1 MRGTDRLRWLWIAL
15 AVVVAGVVAGCGGDA
30 EEQSAAGSAPPTAEQ
45 SAVVSEEAQP
55 QAAEQPAAS
64 EPVQWSLERCIVRL
78 EDSRMFHGSL
88 QVDFTDLQGEIRLG
102 ETARARYLWETLIQ
116 PTLDEL
122 ILADQELAG
131 HCRDR
136 LESLEDYL
144 EVSEGLRRLAEDELA
159 SISASRRDFDPGAA
173 GWTAEQCDRRFQD
186 VVIHSVALLD
196 YALVDL
202 EDAVNRGDNALAWRI
217 GETRIEPAIDELRD
231 AFGDVSEHCEQA
243 PTVEAEFGETFEGL
257 LQYGQELLDEIE
269 QRYADAGLAE

>member
-1 MRGTDRLRWLWIAL
+1 MRGIDRLRWLWIAL

-45 SAVVSEEAQP
+45 AAVASEEAQP
-55 QAAEQPAAS
+55 QAAEQLAAS

-88 QVDFTDLQGEIRLG
+88 DVELTDLQGEIRLG
-102 ETARARYLWETLIQ
+102 ETAKARYLWEAFVQ

-122 ILADQELAG
+122 TLADQELAD
-131 HCRDR
+131 HCQDHF
-136 LESLEDYL
+136 ESLEDYL
-144 EVSEGLRRLAEDELA
+144 EVSEGLRRLAEEELA
-159 SISASRRDFDPGAA
+159 SISASRREFDPGAA

-202 EDAVNRGDNALAWRI
+202 EDAVNRGDNAVARLI

-243 PTVEAEFGETFEGL
+243 PSVEAEFGETFEGL
-257 LQYGQELLDEIE
+257 LQYGQELLDEVE
-269 QRYADAGLAE
+269 QRYAELSE